1 MLHEIRSL
9 REKKKLTYNLTN
21 NNFKFSIYWSK
32 YRLNKILSNV
42 IVVSS
47 HVELRTVV
55 SLLGKP
61 HTYPLMFVDLL
72 YNGSDRYKGMNE
84 ISI

>member
-21 NNFKFSIYWSK
+21 INFKFSIYWSK

-61 HTYPLMFVDLL
+61 HTRPLMFVDLL